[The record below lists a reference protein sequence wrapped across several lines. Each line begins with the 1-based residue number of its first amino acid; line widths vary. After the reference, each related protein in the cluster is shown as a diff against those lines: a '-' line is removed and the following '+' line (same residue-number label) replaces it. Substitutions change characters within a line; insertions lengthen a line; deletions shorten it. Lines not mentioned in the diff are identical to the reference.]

1 MFYDVK
7 KVGVQGML
15 HTRLVELRKLKKM
28 TQKELAQRIHIS
40 RDTYAQYEIGRRKPD
55 YDTLIKIADFFGVST
70 DYLLG
75 VTDNPSRDEN
85 KEQKLKEF
93 LEQPGVPYD
102 ENTYIP
108 EEKLKALRELLE
120 SVAEK
125 LPDHPDEKG
134 K

>member
-1 MFYDVK
+1 MFGKRLASIRK
-7 KVGVQGML
+7 KRGLSQYQLADKLGFSRGQIANYEQGK
-15 HTRLVELRKLKKM
+15 RE
-28 TQKELAQRIHIS
+28 
-40 RDTYAQYEIGRRKPD
+40 PD
-55 YDTLIKIADFFGVST
+55 YQTLIKIAEFFDVST

-75 VTDNPSRDEN
+75 ATDNPARTEKD
-85 KEQKLKEF
+85 QKLKDF

-125 LPDHPDEKG
+125 LPDSEEGEKD

>member
-1 MFYDVK
+1 MVSY
-7 KVGVQGML
+7 ML
-15 HTRLVELRKLKKM
+15 RKRLIELRKKHKK
-28 TQKELAQRIHIS
+28 TQKEMADLLGITRPAY
-40 RDTYAQYEIGRRKPD
+40 TAYESGNRHPD
-55 YDTLIKIADFFGVST
+55 YESLLKIAEFFDVST

-75 VTDNPSRDEN
+75 ATDNPTRTEKD
-85 KEQKLKEF
+85 QKLKDF

-125 LPDHPDEKG
+125 LPDSEEGEKD